1 MPMENQKDRSNTT
14 EYWDRHWASQA
25 QKAKRGSI
33 TPSEAWIELSW
44 QVGIET
50 WTRLLERLTGGRR
63 FLECGAA
70 SGRLPAHLA
79 ARGWDCTL
87 IDLTQEGP
95 RLARERLRQAGV
107 CGKYATAD
115 MFHLPFADNS
125 FDVVTSFAVL
135 QYFSDIRPPLHE
147 MMRVLKPGGVLAVSV
162 TRRQF
167 NVQTLGDA
175 ELFLAEFIRRLLTGR
190 WHDLVHK
197 CRPPHW
203 DIWINTFSFDDYRR
217 ELQAVGM
224 KDVVGT
230 GISPLPMISLPR
242 PLMRLYV
249 RLSSALRSQWFAFN
263 ESGYPLTRWWGAQ
276 LAIYGRKE

>member
-1 MPMENQKDRSNTT
+1 MDSQQDRLKTA
-14 EYWDRHWASQA
+14 EYWGRHWASQA
-25 QKAKRGSI
+25 QKAKSGSM
-33 TPSEAWIELSW
+33 TPFEAWIELSW

-50 WTRLLERLTGGRR
+50 WTRLLERLTDGRR

-107 CGKYATAD
+107 HGQYATAD
-115 MFHLPFADNS
+115 VFHLPFTDAS
-125 FDVVTSFAVL
+125 FDAVGSFAL
-135 QYFSDIRPPLHE
+135 LYLFPDIRPPLRE
-147 MMRVLKPGGVLAVSV
+147 MVRVLKPGGVFAASV

-175 ELFLAEFIRRLLTGR
+175 ELFLAQFVRRLLTGR
-190 WHDLVHK
+190 WRNLVRES
-197 CRPPHW
+197 RPLHW
-203 DIWINTFSFDDYRR
+203 ENWINTLSLGDYMR
-217 ELQAVGM
+217 EMEAAGLRDLQGN
-224 KDVVGT
+224 

-242 PLMRLYV
+242 PLMRFYV
-249 RLSSALRSQWFAFN
+249 RLSSALQPQWLAFN
-263 ESGYPLTRWWGAQ
+263 ESCSPLTAWWGAH
-276 LAIYGRKE
+276 LAIYGRKG